1 MESVTAATSHDAL
14 VIVGNGPGEVA
25 GWAVPIA
32 AEARRWARAAGRALA
47 VHLCLPPC
55 QFASG
60 QEPAAAAA
68 AGVFD
73 AIVEPRATLRLGLG
87 LGTWT
92 PGARV
97 AVLHVGGDF
106 WYSRRLARRWGARAF
121 AFVERAHIA
130 RQHRAYERIFVPTDA
145 VAQRLLRRGVPDAK
159 VTVTGDPRR
168 DALEEVRDR
177 HVPPNGQGPGLRVAF
192 LAGSRDMVFSAFFP
206 FWVETAA
213 VLRAELP
220 DVQPVIVISPFVSSE
235 VRDALVARYRARLD
249 AVGVRVDAT
258 GWPGIVGADLVL
270 TLPGTN
276 TLELAIL
283 RMPSI
288 VVLPTTFSVQI
299 PAEGAIEWL
308 SRIPG
313 VGPALKLFLAR
324 QYLRRA
330 PYVALPNMWAR
341 RRIMPEL
348 IGAVTPV
355 EVAAEAARLLRDPA
369 ARRALAE
376 ALAVIPAQAG
386 ASRRIVET
394 LRPVWEAA

>member
-1 MESVTAATSHDAL
+1 MKENTSENGAHHAL

-32 AEARRWARAAGRALA
+32 AEARRWAQAVGRALA

-60 QEPAAAAA
+60 QEAAAAAA

-73 AIVEPRATLRLGLG
+73 RVLDPRATLRLGLG
-87 LGTWT
+87 LHDWR
-92 PGARV
+92 PADRV

-106 WYSRRLARRWGARAF
+106 WYSRRLARRWRARAF

-130 RQHRAYERIFVPTDA
+130 RQHRAYERIFVPTEAIAD
-145 VAQRLLRRGVPDAK
+145 RLRRRGVPAAK
-159 VTVTGDPRR
+159 VTITGDPRR
-168 DALEEVRDR
+168 DALEAVRGR
-177 HVPPNGQGPGLRVAF
+177 LAAVRASGLRVAF
-192 LAGSRDMVFSAFFP
+192 LAGSRDTVFSAFFP

-213 VLRAELP
+213 TLRAQVP
-220 DVQPVIVISPFVSSE
+220 DVEPVIVVSPFVSPA
-235 VRDALVARYRARLD
+235 VRDALVARYRPGLD
-249 AVGVRVDAT
+249 AAGVRVDDG
-258 GWPGIVGADLVL
+258 GWAAIAGAALVL

-276 TLELAIL
+276 TLELALL
-283 RMPSI
+283 RIPSI

-299 PAEGAIEWL
+299 PAEGVIEWL

-348 IGAVTPV
+348 VGAVTPA
-355 EVAAEAARLLRDPA
+355 EVAAEAAGLLRNPA
-369 ARRALAE
+369 ARQALAE
-376 ALAVIPAQAG
+376 ALTVIPAQAG

-394 LRPVWEAA
+394 LRPVWGTA

>member
-1 MESVTAATSHDAL
+1 MDETTSGDGVRCAL

-32 AEARRWARAAGRALA
+32 AEARRWAQTARCPLA

-60 QEPAAAAA
+60 QEAAAAAA

-73 AIVEPRATLRLGLG
+73 RVLDPRATLRLGLG
-87 LGTWT
+87 LHAWR
-92 PGARV
+92 PADRV

-106 WYSRRLARRWGARAF
+106 WYSRRLARRWRARAF

-130 RQHRAYERIFVPTDA
+130 RWHQAYERIFVPTEA
-145 VAQRLLRRGVPDAK
+145 IAHRLRRRGVPAGK
-159 VTVTGDPRR
+159 VTITGDPRR
-168 DALEEVRDR
+168 DALDGVRDR
-177 HVPPNGQGPGLRVAF
+177 LPPARGSGLRVAF
-192 LAGSRDMVFSAFFP
+192 LAGSRDTVFSAFFP

-213 VLRAELP
+213 TLRAQVP
-220 DVQPVIVISPFVSSE
+220 DVEPVIGVSPFVSPE
-235 VRDALVARYRARLD
+235 VRDALLARYRPRLD
-249 AVGVRVDAT
+249 AAGVRVDGA
-258 GWPGIVGADLVL
+258 GWAAIAGADLVL

-276 TLELAIL
+276 TLELALL
-283 RMPSI
+283 RVPSI

-299 PAEGAIEWL
+299 PAEGVIEWL

-313 VGPALKLFLAR
+313 VGPAVKLFLAR

-348 IGAVTPV
+348 VGAVTPA
-355 EVAAEAARLLRDPA
+355 EVAAEAARLLKDPA